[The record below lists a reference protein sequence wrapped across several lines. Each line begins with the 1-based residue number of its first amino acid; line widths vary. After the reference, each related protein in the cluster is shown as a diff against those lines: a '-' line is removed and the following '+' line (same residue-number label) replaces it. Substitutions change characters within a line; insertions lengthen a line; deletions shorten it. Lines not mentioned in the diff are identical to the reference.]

1 MRNRHPTAGLKSS
14 VGINQPEMAI
24 LSVSSDHTAS
34 TGCGNFSSN
43 ATSSFTRAFR
53 IVGSKGA

>member
-1 MRNRHPTAGLKSS
+1 
-14 VGINQPEMAI
+14 MAI